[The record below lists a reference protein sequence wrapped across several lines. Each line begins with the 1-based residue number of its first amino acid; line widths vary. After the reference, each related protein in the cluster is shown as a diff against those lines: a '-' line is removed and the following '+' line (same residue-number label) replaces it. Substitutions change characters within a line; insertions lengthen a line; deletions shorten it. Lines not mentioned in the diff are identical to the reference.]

1 MRITSIEKADR
12 MADILSEVKKN
23 LEDGSNIDAVTP
35 LLEELS
41 DLLEQIDMAQIFVK
55 FGGLDVI
62 FRIIQISGIQDENDQ
77 IKPHVQS
84 LYNVAC

>member
-1 MRITSIEKADR
+1 MLIASIEKADR

-23 LEDGSNIDAVTP
+23 IEDGSNIDAVTP

-55 FGGLDVI
+55 FAGLDVI

-77 IKPHVQS
+77 RKTQHVT
-84 LYNVAC
+84 LL

>member
-1 MRITSIEKADR
+1 